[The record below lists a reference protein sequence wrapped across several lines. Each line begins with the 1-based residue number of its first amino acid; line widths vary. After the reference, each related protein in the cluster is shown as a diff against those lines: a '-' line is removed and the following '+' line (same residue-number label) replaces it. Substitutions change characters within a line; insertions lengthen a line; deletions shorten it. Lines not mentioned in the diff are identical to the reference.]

1 MAYAQKHMSKS
12 PLKQMGP
19 AGKVEAAKKYVAK
32 KEKEGMDYKE
42 TKEAQKFAGKEKGTG
57 VVSGTEINVKSKQV
71 EAKPFEKKFV
81 ESKGG
86 APAMITD
93 ASGKPIKKAA
103 YSAMNSKA
111 IDALRKEYSKMKS
124 STEESRA
131 ANAIVQSGKAKRGG
145 GFK

>member
-12 PLKQMGP
+12 PLKQIG
-19 AGKVEAAKKYVAK
+19 GKIQAAKEHVAK

-42 TKEAQKFAGKEKGTG
+42 TKAAQRFANREKGTG
-57 VVSGTEINVKSKQV
+57 TVSGTEINVKSKQV

-81 ESKGG
+81 ESKAG

-103 YSAMNSKA
+103 YSSVNSKA
-111 IDALRKEYSKMKS
+111 IDALRKEYSKMKA
-124 STEESRA
+124 STEESRT
-131 ANAIVQSGKAKRGG
+131 ANAIAATGHAKRGG